1 MGCMTTL
8 TTGQVA
14 ADVDARH
21 WTVQDGTLVASVAT
35 SDFAHGLELVT
46 LVGDLAETANH
57 HPDIDL
63 RYSSV
68 RLRLVSHD
76 AGALTRRDVQLAQ
89 RISELLDDMDL
100 DTTERPAQTVQL
112 AIDARDAARI
122 RPFWAA
128 VLGYEERRRGDA
140 IDLVDPSGVG
150 PTLWFQP
157 MDEPRTQRNRLHLDV
172 WVPASRADERVSAA
186 LAAGGHLETSEH
198 APSWWVL
205 ADAEGNE
212 ACVCTWQDDGADEV

>member
-1 MGCMTTL
+1 MTTL
-8 TTGQVA
+8 TTAQVA
-14 ADVDARH
+14 AGVDTRH

-46 LVGDLAETANH
+46 LVGDLAEAANH

-63 RYSSV
+63 RYSAV
-68 RLRLVSHD
+68 RFRLVSHD
-76 AGALTRRDVQLAQ
+76 AGTLTERDVRLAR
-89 RISELLDDMDL
+89 RISELLDDMEL
-100 DTTERPAQTVQL
+100 ETTERPAQTVQL
-112 AIDARDAARI
+112 AVDARDAARI

-128 VLGYEERRRGDA
+128 ILGYQERPRGDT

-186 LAAGGHLETSEH
+186 LAAGGHLATSEH

-205 ADAEGNE
+205 TDPEGNE
-212 ACVCTWQDDGADEV
+212 ACVCTWQDEPDEV